1 MRVETRL
8 IAFWLVS
15 LLATASLPVV
25 ADEGGAKIVPINAKY
40 HGLTYAQWSARQ
52 WQWVYSLPA
61 VAHPLFDTADV
72 SAGQSGKVWFLGGT
86 FTAVETVPGVTV
98 GLADRSVVIPSGK
111 SLFFPLVDVE
121 AATIE
126 GNGTTES
133 ELRTLTNFYADFID
147 PESLF
152 LIIDGKPVPNL
163 QRQRV
168 DSPLF
173 QYGPLPEGNILQLFG
188 YVAPAGA
195 TSPSV
200 SDGYF
205 AMLKPLSRGV
215 HTLRFGGSL
224 DLTSIGGPLFI
235 QDIRYKIIVKSD
247 KKNDRDDDD

>member
-1 MRVETRL
+1 MYFR
-8 IAFWLVS
+8 ISVS
-15 LLATASLPVV
+15 LLATGTLPAL
-25 ADEGGAKIVPINAKY
+25 ADECDSRLVPINAKY
-40 HGLTYAQWSARQ
+40 RGFTYAQWSARQ

-61 VAHPLFDTADV
+61 AAHPLFETAGV

-86 FTAVETVPGVTV
+86 FTAVETSPGVTI
-98 GLADRSVVIPSGK
+98 GLANRSVVIPSGK
-111 SLFFPLVDVE
+111 ALFFPLVDVE

-133 ELRTLTNFYADFID
+133 ELRTLANFYADFII

-152 LIIDGKPVPNL
+152 LIIDGKPVSNL
-163 QRQRV
+163 HRQRV
-168 DSPLF
+168 ASPLF
-173 QYGPLPEGNILQLFG
+173 QYGPLPQGNILQLFG
-188 YVAPAGA
+188 YAAPAGA

-235 QDIRYKIIVKSD
+235 QDIRYTITVKAN
-247 KKNDRDDDD
+247 KKDDHDDDDD